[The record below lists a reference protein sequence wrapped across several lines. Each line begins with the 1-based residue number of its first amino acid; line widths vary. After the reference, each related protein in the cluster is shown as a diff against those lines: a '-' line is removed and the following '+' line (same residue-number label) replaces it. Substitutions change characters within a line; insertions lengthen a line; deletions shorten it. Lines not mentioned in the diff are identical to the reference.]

1 MSRADVAVRRLAF
14 ATHGKGKEPELAPL
28 ITPVNTGA
36 LEAIEPKKDAA
47 ICGICQDGFK
57 SSSTPLETSQLP
69 GSSSQS
75 VRYGVKLEDKEGHA
89 KFPVRCP
96 ECPSQTNWEIDDETA
111 GKVLVKELLEAWYS
125 QRLLANLN
133 MTAQNARPVAPRF
146 VINAAACGI
155 SASLVKMLKILYP
168 MKKHYKDLQRGIT
181 GENVI
186 DANSALHVA
195 RPMLEDALVR
205 EAVMDIGGKQE
216 KPEDLSPSKRATW
229 DTSPVTLSTILKRSP
244 TPDPT
249 IKVDAW
255 LNGASSMLSQGES

>member
-1 MSRADVAVRRLAF
+1 MSVNFPISIPVPLGRPARIMSRADVAVRRLAF

-75 VRYGVKLEDKEGHA
+75 VRYGLYLRCPQKHGYCLDCLTGYIRVKLEDKEGHA

-186 DANSALHVA
+186 DAV
-195 RPMLEDALVR
+195 
-205 EAVMDIGGKQE
+205 
-216 KPEDLSPSKRATW
+216 
-229 DTSPVTLSTILKRSP
+229 
-244 TPDPT
+244 
-249 IKVDAW
+249 
-255 LNGASSMLSQGES
+255 